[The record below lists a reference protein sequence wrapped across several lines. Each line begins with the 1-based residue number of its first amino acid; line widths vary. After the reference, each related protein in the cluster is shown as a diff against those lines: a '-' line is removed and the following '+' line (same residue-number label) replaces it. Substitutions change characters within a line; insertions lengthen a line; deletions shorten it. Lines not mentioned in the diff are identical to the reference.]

1 MKDKRARKKRRE
13 WKDSEANS
21 PLSGGDRVRRKSERE
36 GEVQRE
42 CKIDREESKEREPE
56 DRERK
61 REEREGGKKEGKIR
75 VCEAV

>member
-1 MKDKRARKKRRE
+1 M
-13 WKDSEANS
+13 
-21 PLSGGDRVRRKSERE
+21 RRKSERE

-75 VCEAV
+75 VCEE